1 MRATAYFVGNLTRD
15 PEVRQTGSG
24 ATVANFDL
32 AINSKVG
39 EDEQTD
45 YFSFVA
51 WRKTAEFCQKYLRK
65 GMRVTVSAQPKTREY
80 EDKNGNKR
88 KVVEFWVNDID
99 PHSWERKTGAVSDDG
114 GHRANKSI
122 GEIKKSQPAEEDLPF

>member
-1 MRATAYFVGNLTRD
+1 MKATAYFVGNLTRD
-15 PEVRQTGSG
+15 PELRQTGSG
-24 ATVANFDL
+24 TAVANFDL

-39 EDEQTD
+39 DDEQTD

-65 GMRVTVSAQPKTREY
+65 GMKVTVSAQPKTREY

-99 PHSWERKTGAVSDDG
+99 PHSWERNSGGAEQDG
-114 GHRANKSI
+114 GSRENKTL
-122 GEIKKSQPAEEDLPF
+122 KQVKAQQPIDEDLPF

>member
-1 MRATAYFVGNLTRD
+1 MRPTAYFVGNLTRD
-15 PEVRQTGSG
+15 PEMRSTKDG

-32 AINSKVG
+32 AINTKVG
-39 EDEQTD
+39 ENEQTE

-51 WRKTAEFCQKYLRK
+51 WRKTAEFCGKYLCK
-65 GMRVTVSAQPKTREY
+65 GKKVTVSATPHTREY

-99 PHSWERKTGAVSDDG
+99 PHSWEKNSGGSEQDG
-114 GHRANKSI
+114 GARENRTLKQVRAQAPI
-122 GEIKKSQPAEEDLPF
+122 DEDLPF